1 MNLAAARKHE
11 GAGSTG
17 SPQHLSR
24 SLTFLTWWAL
34 TSRTLI
40 FYCARESGTAESS
53 TRPLTPSRPFEC
65 HTSALKQFGI
75 VFANVSRS
83 YAVRWAV
90 ESSRTPTRTS
100 EQLWPRDASCV
111 TLRSLLERTMTKI
124 KSSALLLSSTVLL
137 ASCLLVAQVLPKPGE
152 YPLGAKP
159 SPMMNFFVT
168 SEPIGDGGNLGGL
181 AGADAHCQALATVV
195 AAGNRT
201 WHAYLSTQARP
212 GQPAVNA
219 RDRIGEGPWYN
230 FKGEMI
236 AQDLAHLHGDTME
249 LAHQGNN
256 LNKLTGLTEK
266 GQIVPGLYDYSDPRD
281 NDWDYVKTTRF
292 STRHEMLT
300 GTRTDGTAFTDGLDH
315 TCDNWISNKSP
326 APGTS
331 NGNLNAADGRP
342 NAQIGFPDRNG
353 GGSGSWNSAHGTRG
367 CAQADLPKTHGV
379 GLFYCFAI
387 N

>member
-1 MNLAAARKHE
+1 MTK
-11 GAGSTG
+11 T
-17 SPQHLSR
+17 
-24 SLTFLTWWAL
+24 
-34 TSRTLI
+34 
-40 FYCARESGTAESS
+40 TA
-53 TRPLTPSRPFEC
+53 
-65 HTSALKQFGI
+65 SALM
-75 VFANVSRS
+75 
-83 YAVRWAV
+83 
-90 ESSRTPTRTS
+90 
-100 EQLWPRDASCV
+100 
-111 TLRSLLERTMTKI
+111 LLGTM
-124 KSSALLLSSTVLL
+124 ALACGVLF
-137 ASCLLVAQVLPKPGE
+137 AQVQRPGE
-152 YPLGAKP
+152 YPRGVKP

-168 SEPIGDGGNLGGL
+168 SEPVGDGGNLGGL
-181 AGADAHCQALATVV
+181 AGADAHCQTLAAAVG
-195 AAGNRT
+195 AGNRT

-219 RDRIGEGPWYN
+219 RDRIGTGPWYN
-230 FKGEMI
+230 FRGEMI

-281 NDWDYVKTTRF
+281 NDWSYAKTTRF

-300 GTRTDGTAFTDGLDH
+300 GTQTDGTAFTDAQDH
-315 TCDNWISNKSP
+315 TCDNWTSNKSP
-326 APGTS
+326 APGRAT
-331 NGNLNAADGRP
+331 GDLNASDGRF

-367 CAQADLPKTHGV
+367 CAQEDLPKTHGI

>member
-1 MNLAAARKHE
+1 
-11 GAGSTG
+11 
-17 SPQHLSR
+17 
-24 SLTFLTWWAL
+24 
-34 TSRTLI
+34 
-40 FYCARESGTAESS
+40 
-53 TRPLTPSRPFEC
+53 
-65 HTSALKQFGI
+65 
-75 VFANVSRS
+75 
-83 YAVRWAV
+83 
-90 ESSRTPTRTS
+90 
-100 EQLWPRDASCV
+100 
-111 TLRSLLERTMTKI
+111 MTKVQTPI
-124 KSSALLLSSTVLL
+124 LLLSCAVSLSSGLLL
-137 ASCLLVAQVLPKPGE
+137 AQVQRPGE
-152 YPLGAKP
+152 YPRGEKP

-181 AGADAHCQALATVV
+181 AGADAHCQALAT
-195 AAGNRT
+195 AAGAGNRT

-219 RDRIGEGPWYN
+219 RDRIGTGPWYN

-236 AQDLAHLHGDTME
+236 APDLAHLHGDTME

-256 LNKLTGLTEK
+256 LNKLTGLTER

-281 NDWDYVKTTRF
+281 NDWNYAKITRF

-300 GTRTDGTAFTDGLDH
+300 GTQTDGTAFTDGVDH
-315 TCDNWISNKSP
+315 TCDNWTSDKSP

-367 CAQADLPKTHGV
+367 CAQSDLTKTHGI